1 MSNAANVHK
10 GHDEACTGKE
20 ARKAF
25 QWWLSCGPSTRCKR
39 PFPLTKR
46 GGILGGIDIREYL
59 ITSSGWFSASVKAA
73 EPLLNAEAEKM
84 PCNKVEKNE
93 AGSSGSC
100 QVLDWEEEGE
110 SVWCILWRI
119 FRIPLTKSSWELVF
133 LSGMIGTTLTL
144 FRFWSLSG
152 CAER

>member
-1 MSNAANVHK
+1 MRKAASVHK
-10 GHDEACTGKE
+10 GHDEACTGKV

-25 QWWLSCGPSTRCKR
+25 QWWLSCGPSTWCKR
-39 PFPLTKR
+39 PFPLTKL
-46 GGILGGIDIREYL
+46 GWILGGIDIREYL
-59 ITSSGWFSASVKAA
+59 ITSSRWFSASVRAA

-93 AGSSGSC
+93 AGFSGSY

-110 SVWCILWRI
+110 SAWCILWRI
-119 FRIPLTKSSWELVF
+119 FCIPLTKRSWELVC
-133 LSGMIGTTLTL
+133 LSGTIWTTATS

-152 CAER
+152 YAES